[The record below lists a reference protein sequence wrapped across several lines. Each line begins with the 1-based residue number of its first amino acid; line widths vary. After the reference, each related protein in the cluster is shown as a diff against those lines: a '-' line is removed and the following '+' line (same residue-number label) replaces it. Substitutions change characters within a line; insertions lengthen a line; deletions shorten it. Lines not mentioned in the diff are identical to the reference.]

1 MLETLSWLDIDSA
14 YGIKRSKICRALFQF
29 QNRVN
34 RIGSL
39 PVLFY

>member
-1 MLETLSWLDIDSA
+1 LEDRSWLDIASA
-14 YGIKRSKICRALFQF
+14 YGIKRSKIFRALFQF
-29 QNRVN
+29 QNRFN